1 MVCLYIFCFCFWR
14 RRKKYY
20 RRVVGLFNY
29 LFSILRAKMC
39 NFGFFLSTERCCTC
53 TLFLHKF
60 IRFPGTKST
69 TEPFEIFVSGLR
81 WGIVA
86 SIFFTQVGNNQD
98 VKKGLRQAGGSGAF
112 LFQQEE
118 VGLLLFV
125 VINRKIGIQN

>member
-1 MVCLYIFCFCFWR
+1 
-14 RRKKYY
+14 
-20 RRVVGLFNY
+20 
-29 LFSILRAKMC
+29 
-39 NFGFFLSTERCCTC
+39 
-53 TLFLHKF
+53 
-60 IRFPGTKST
+60 
-69 TEPFEIFVSGLR
+69 LR